1 VQNRSLCEELLSAK
15 TLQLSFKSLAELAEL
30 SSLQNRELLGIVPM
44 SFFDQTSTSPR
55 WESLNQNHLRAR
67 QSLVYVSSGNRAVQS
82 AQPASSRATPGTRR
96 I

>member
-1 VQNRSLCEELLSAK
+1 MSNFLPVDNPESLICSSSAVQNRSLCEELLSAK

-55 WESLNQNHLRAR
+55 
-67 QSLVYVSSGNRAVQS
+67 
-82 AQPASSRATPGTRR
+82 
-96 I
+96 